1 MKLFSPT
8 LWAQIIKELLCVLRD
23 KQARVGLIAPPLM
36 QLFIFSFAVTLDVKN
51 IDIGVYDM
59 DGGAYA
65 QEFVSS
71 IAASKFVGKIVA
83 VHSQEEIEQSIVN
96 GKNLVGII
104 IPQNF
109 SRDIINKT
117 PPKIE
122 LIVDGRRANAGQI
135 VVSYIETIANS
146 MGVFTKTAV
155 DKNPDRTGIRYWFNP
170 TLNYF
175 WFVVPSLAPL
185 LVSISA
191 LGVTSMSIARE
202 RELGTFDQLLVSPA
216 TYLEI
221 IIAKAM
227 PAMIIG
233 PPLGMFMVFAALTFF
248 GVPFTGNFFLLLLSL
263 FVHVYAVI
271 GLGLIISAFSQ
282 TQQQAILGVFTI
294 MVPMVLM
301 SGFATPYEN
310 MPQFLQ
316 DIALSIPNLYTLR
329 IVQGLFLK
337 GQGFMDVLPS
347 LISLMIIGTLSLT
360 ASYFIVRNKLQ

>member
-1 MKLFSPT
+1 
-8 LWAQIIKELLCVLRD
+8 
-23 KQARVGLIAPPLM
+23 
-36 QLFIFSFAVTLDVKN
+36 
-51 IDIGVYDM
+51 
-59 DGGAYA
+59 
-65 QEFVSS
+65 
-71 IAASKFVGKIVA
+71 
-83 VHSQEEIEQSIVN
+83 
-96 GKNLVGII
+96 
-104 IPQNF
+104 
-109 SRDIINKT
+109 
-117 PPKIE
+117 
-122 LIVDGRRANAGQI
+122 
-135 VVSYIETIANS
+135 
-146 MGVFTKTAV
+146 
-155 DKNPDRTGIRYWFNP
+155 
-170 TLNYF
+170 
-175 WFVVPSLAPL
+175 
-185 LVSISA
+185 
-191 LGVTSMSIARE
+191 
-202 RELGTFDQLLVSPA
+202 
-216 TYLEI
+216 
-221 IIAKAM
+221 M

-233 PPLGMFMVFAALTFF
+233 PPLGLFMVFAALTFF

-347 LISLMIIGTLSLT
+347 LMSLMIIGTLSLT